1 MTENGLHTESPDDSD
16 LECLVQTSCIAFHT
30 QEPGEFCLSNTEPT
44 TLRGHTQL
52 LHALLLDS
60 IISETKPTSCWVLSQ
75 KGFFFFGTGGQ
86 GGCASS
92 RHNTGAAA
100 ISVHIGCPT
109 CPQTP

>member
-75 KGFFFFGTGGQ
+75 KGFFFLELEDRVG
-86 GGCASS
+86 
-92 RHNTGAAA
+92 
-100 ISVHIGCPT
+100 VHRPVT
-109 CPQTP
+109 TPWLQR